1 MATTKPTDHDW
12 PLGQFIERAR
22 GTLSIREAAKRAHIS
37 EGRWRQVELG
47 YQSIGKGLTIPVQPR
62 PQTVAAMCKAIGA
75 DVAQALRL
83 AGHNPDQFDWLTDA
97 TEDDYEW
104 FTSLSR
110 SERESVL
117 AKLQTLHVDAEL
129 ARKNTRAG

>member
-1 MATTKPTDHDW
+1 MATKNAPASEW
-12 PLGQFIERAR
+12 PLGDFIREAR
-22 GTLSIREAAKRAHIS
+22 GTLSVRESAKRAGIS

-47 YQSIGKGLTIPVQPR
+47 YQQVGNGITVPVQPR
-62 PQTVAAMCKAIGA
+62 PQTLAAMCKAISA

-83 AGHNPDQFDWLTDA
+83 AGHNPAQFDWLTDA

-104 FTSLSR
+104 FTSLPR
-110 SERESVL
+110 EEREAVL

-129 ARKNTRAG
+129 ARKGKRVG

>member
-1 MATTKPTDHDW
+1 MATKNAAGEW
-12 PLGQFIERAR
+12 PLGQFIRDAR
-22 GTLSIREAAKRAHIS
+22 GTLSIREAARRASIS

-47 YQSIGKGLTIPVQPR
+47 YQQVGGGITVPVQPR
-62 PQTVAAMCKAIGA
+62 PQTLAAMCKAISA
-75 DVAQALRL
+75 DVAEALRL

-104 FTSLSR
+104 FTSLPR
-110 SERESVL
+110 DEREAVL

-129 ARKNTRAG
+129 ARKGKRAG